1 MSPEP
6 ASLAVL
12 PRHRLIDLAVGVW
25 PARGKMAMDLNSLAV
40 FAKVAEAS
48 SFSEAARRLKMPIS
62 TVSRRIAELEEE
74 LGVRLIERTT
84 RSLRVTEVG
93 TEVLQHAQRAT
104 EIGEAVESIV
114 SNKMANVQG
123 TLRLSAPPSIS
134 DTLLAPLIGAFQA
147 IHPEVRFEVF
157 VANRIVDHLAEGI
170 DLVFR
175 VGTLKDSA
183 LVARRI
189 LTYRH
194 QLVASPA
201 YLESRLP
208 PTAPQHLLEH
218 RLLAFSHRAPANRW
232 TFLRRAGDGSE
243 TIEFTPYIA
252 MNDFAGLA
260 PALEAGVG
268 IGVLP
273 PIVQPHLL
281 REGRLIEVMTD
292 WRLRSI
298 DLSLVHVANKHLPR
312 SIRAFKDFAVEMAPK
327 LFDNLPT

>member
-1 MSPEP
+1 
-6 ASLAVL
+6 
-12 PRHRLIDLAVGVW
+12 
-25 PARGKMAMDLNSLAV
+25 MDLNSLAI

-48 SFSEAARRLKMPIS
+48 RFSEAARRLKMPIS
-62 TVSRRIAELEEE
+62 TVRRRIAALEEE

-104 EIGEAVESIV
+104 EIGEAVDSIV
-114 SNKMANVQG
+114 SHKMANVQG
-123 TLRLSAPPSIS
+123 LLRLSAPPSIS
-134 DTLLAPLIGAFQA
+134 DTVLAPLIAGFQA
-147 IHPEVRFEVF
+147 LHPEVRFEVF

-175 VGTLKDSA
+175 VGSLKDSA

-201 YLESRLP
+201 YLETRPP
-208 PTAPQHLLEH
+208 PTTPQHLLEH
-218 RLLAFSHRAPANRW
+218 RLLAFSHRVPANRW
-232 TFLRRAGDGSE
+232 TFSRKGSDE
-243 TIEFTPYIA
+243 TDFVEFTPYIA

-260 PALEAGVG
+260 PALEAGIG

-273 PIVQPHLL
+273 PIVPPHLL
-281 REGRLIEVMTD
+281 RAGRLVEVMTD
-292 WRLRSI
+292 WRLRSL
-298 DLSLVHVANKHLPR
+298 DLSLVHVANRHLPR
-312 SIRAFKDFAVEMAPK
+312 SIRAFKDFAVETTPK
-327 LFDNLPT
+327 LFDLLPT